1 MFSTERTTSAATAC
15 LPLRV
20 LASVVGMLALAMACV
35 LATAA
40 IAAAGQFHVYGCR
53 TPSGAVAPTVGWSGS
68 AMGTADSTQDTCAA
82 GGALIAAL
90 GDGTTHEVETNYARW
105 TFSAPA
111 EIKLAGAT
119 LWRAGDAAGGWST
132 NATYEFWLAGPEDE
146 DAEAD
151 VFDECVAEFGCP
163 TGLGNT
169 GTAMSSSNL
178 VTVPSENLG
187 TDLYMTA
194 SCTGSVKFVC
204 PSGKG
209 DPNGYAAV
217 VYLYA
222 ADLVLEQT
230 SQPVVSSVEGEL
242 ATASTLSG
250 TADLSLHAEDGGSGV
265 YEAVFTVDGIET
277 GSVLLDENGGHCRNL
292 GPAGDGLPAF
302 LYPQPCPSSL
312 TADIP
317 FDTTALTD
325 GTHHLVVTVT
335 NAAGNSTVAL
345 DRKIDVANDPPAAQ
359 PEKESPP
366 SGGSQSGSAD
376 GAQPTSATQND
387 PQSQTNPAPQQGS
400 DNGSGASAGAVLRVR
415 WSTTAHT
422 ALRDAGARA
431 STVLGQ
437 LLAPSGVPIGGALVS
452 VLFTPSYEGAHT
464 VALTSARTSSLG
476 AFRVRVPAG
485 TPSGRLTFA
494 YSATLGGAVPSV
506 TSALSLSVPATL
518 ALRVTPRVAS
528 ARGTI
533 AFAGTLHGE
542 PLPPGGKT
550 LVLEARVPGESWRQ
564 FEVLSTGAGG
574 RYRASYRFRLPGPVV
589 YQFRAVAP
597 AEADFPYAAGSSNVV
612 AVREL

>member
-40 IAAAGQFHVYGCR
+40 IATAGQFHVYGCR

-68 AMGTADSTQDTCAA
+68 ASGAYVYAEDTCAK
-82 GGALIAAL
+82 GGALVAAL
-90 GDGTTHEVETNYARW
+90 GDGLEHPSNTDIATW
-105 TFSAPA
+105 TFGAPS
-111 EIKLAGAT
+111 EEKLVGAT
-119 LWRAGDAAGGWST
+119 LWRAGDADGGTAAS
-132 NATYEFWLAGPEDE
+132 ATYEFWLAGP
-146 DAEAD
+146 AETSS
-151 VFDECVAEFGCP
+151 FDECVYLSCT
-163 TGLGNT
+163 TGQGEPEEPLAVANK
-169 GTAMSSSNL
+169 
-178 VTVPSENLG
+178 VEVPAGNLG
-187 TDLYMTA
+187 SDLYLNAACYGTLGRP
-194 SCTGSVKFVC
+194 CK
-204 PSGKG
+204 KG
-209 DPNGYAAV
+209 EHDPNGYAAV

-242 ATASTLSG
+242 AMASTLSG
-250 TADLSLHAEDGGSGV
+250 TADFSLHAEDGGSGV
-265 YEAVFTVDGIET
+265 YEAVFTLDGVET

-312 TADIP
+312 TVDIP
-317 FDTTALTD
+317 FDTTALTN

-345 DRKIDVANDPPAAQ
+345 DRKIDVANDSQVAQ

-366 SGGSQSGSAD
+366 SGSLPSGSAD

-387 PQSQTNPAPQQGS
+387 PQSQTNPAPQQSS
-400 DNGSGASAGAVLRVR
+400 DNGSGASAGAALHVR

-422 ALRDAGARA
+422 ALRDVGARP
-431 STVLGQ
+431 SIVLGQ
-437 LLAPSGVPIGGALVS
+437 LLAPSGAPIGGALVS

-464 VALTSARTSSLG
+464 VALASAHTSPLG

-485 TPSGRLTFA
+485 TSSGRLTFA
-494 YSATLGGAVPSV
+494 YSPTLGGAVPSV
-506 TSALSLSVPATL
+506 TAALSLSVPATL
-518 ALRVTPRVAS
+518 ALRVTPRVVA

-533 AFAGTLHGE
+533 AFAGTLRGV

-550 LVLEARVPGESWRQ
+550 LVLEARAPGSPWRQ
-564 FEVLSTGAGG
+564 FQVLSTRAGG
-574 RYRASYRFRLPGPVV
+574 RYRASYHFRLPGPVT
-589 YQFRAVAP
+589 YEFRAVSP
-597 AEADFPYAAGSSNVV
+597 AEADFPYAASSSNVV
-612 AVREL
+612 VVREL